1 MKRIIAV
8 LISVIIIC
16 ACVPTAFAETGLS
29 KTDSFK
35 QAVKDYAKQYNEIYY
50 TTTVLSE
57 NQDYVLFHLGDAV
70 KAEKVLV
77 IGDYEFHSE
86 TWINNNGNIGYCYYD
101 GTVVYGIKEA
111 VENKLITAERLSE
124 LIPNTEK
131 RDEDYC
137 LRRLMSNGYYAEKAS
152 IMGYVGDD
160 IICYAFDADSGYSG
174 VFNIGD
180 YEFTSMNDYEDT
192 SVNIFVIRKD
202 YHGYFAL
209 PLKKAYDIMLIE
221 DLEPYIEVLRKA
233 QSEHNEGYYPFAF
246 RKLSDSIEEKRM
258 NTIKNSGFDVSFIRV
273 LGKVGSYDLCYSGN
287 GQTEWYHD
295 EYNEPYTVV
304 DSFDIGAYHFS
315 YVDRMLPYRLELFVT
330 DDNAAYTLEDAYD
343 MHVIGDNEMDEI
355 FPMIQYLKPYSF
367 LKVEKKSDS
376 GLTDA
381 EKRVADYMHIELK
394 EKSSDLKVMG
404 ELPGDKT
411 VINFINMFVTDKQPD
426 CIKLGDYII
435 SYYIYANDKCPIFVV
450 TEDAVYPIKDAYEKK
465 VIDDSEMSQIR
476 NMYYSIKG
484 KGIDFFIEAKGNER
498 TLNNY
503 LEQKGWFRSFA
514 YGYTELGEINGYT
527 LARSFTT
534 RNINRLE
541 LNEYIMTVDDEMFFP
556 YNPAFGT
563 ELFLI
568 KGEDVLTLEEA
579 VKSGTVSVEDVK
591 KLCEDNK
598 LTEIT
603 FEKVEPQYQET
614 LPADGNEAT
623 DPTAETAPKLISV
636 PKALNRRTNPVT
648 VKTSKKTVSKKKL
661 KSKKQTLKAFTIK
674 NAKGKVSVKVVK
686 KGTSS
691 KLYSKLKVKNNGTL
705 TVKKGVYKKKTY
717 RIKLRITAAGNSKF
731 KPKTIYKTIK
741 LRIK

>member
-1 MKRIIAV
+1 MKKT
-8 LISVIIIC
+8 ISVLVTFLIIC
-16 ACVPTAFAETGLS
+16 SSFISAFAEAGLS
-29 KTDSFK
+29 QTDSFK
-35 QAVKDYAKQYNEIYY
+35 QAVKDYAKQYKEIHY
-50 TTTVLSE
+50 TTTVISE
-57 NQDYVLFHLGDAV
+57 NQDYVLFHLGDSV
-70 KAEKVLV
+70 RAEKALV

-111 VENKLITAERLSE
+111 VENKLITVERLSE

-137 LRRLMSNGYYAEKAS
+137 LRKLMSNGYYAEKAS

-180 YEFTSMNDYEDT
+180 YEFTSMNEYEDT
-192 SVNIFVIRKD
+192 SVNVFVIRKD
-202 YHGYFAL
+202 FHGYFAL

-221 DLEPYIEVLRKA
+221 DLEPYIKALRKA
-233 QSEHNEGYYPFAF
+233 QSEHNEGYYPFGF
-246 RKLSDSIEEKRM
+246 RKLPESVEAKRM
-258 NTIKNSGFDVSFIRV
+258 NTIKNNGYDVSFIRV

-376 GLTDA
+376 VLTDA

-411 VINFINMFVTDKQPD
+411 VINYIESSRTDSQPN
-426 CIKLGDYII
+426 CLKLGDYII
-435 SYYIYANDKCPIFVV
+435 NYYFYANDKSPIFIV
-450 TEDAVYPIKDAYEKK
+450 TSDAVYPIDEAYEKK
-465 VIDDSEMSQIR
+465 IIGNDEMSQIK
-476 NMYYSIKG
+476 NMYDRLFG
-484 KGIDFFIEAKGNER
+484 TGISSFIEASGNEK
-498 TLNNY
+498 TLADY
-503 LEQKGWFRSFA
+503 LEQKGWFRS
-514 YGYTELGEINGYT
+514 YGYSYTELGEINGYT

-534 RNINRLE
+534 RRVNDLQLGSYR
-541 LNEYIMTVDDEMFFP
+541 MTVDDRIYFP
-556 YNPAFGT
+556 YNPAWGT

-568 KGEDVLTLEEA
+568 KGSEVLTLEEA
-579 VKSGTVSVEDVK
+579 VGSKAVPVEEVIR
-591 KLCEDNK
+591 LCDQNK
-598 LTEIT
+598 LTEIQ
-603 FEKVEPQYQET
+603 FGKIESDSVELKQKNNPI
-614 LPADGNEAT
+614 
-623 DPTAETAPKLISV
+623 KI
-636 PKALNRRTNPVT
+636 KA
-648 VKTSKKTVSKKKL
+648 VSKSLKAKKL
-661 KSKKQTLKAFTIK
+661 KSKKRSFKALTIK
-674 NAKGKVSVKVVK
+674 NAQGKCSVQVVK

-691 KLYSKLKVKNNGTL
+691 KLYSKVKVKNNGTV
-705 TVKKGVYKKKTY
+705 TVKKGTYKKKTY

-731 KPKTIYKTIK
+731 KPKIIYKTIK
-741 LRIK
+741 LRIV

>member
-1 MKRIIAV
+1 MKK
-8 LISVIIIC
+8 LISILISALIIC
-16 ACVPTAFAETGLS
+16 ACMPTAFAEGKLS
-29 KTDSFK
+29 QSDGFI
-35 QAVKDYAKQYNEIYY
+35 QAVKDYAKQYKEVYCS
-50 TTTVLSE
+50 TTVIDE
-57 NQDYVLFHLGDAV
+57 GGDYVLFHLGGGTR
-70 KAEKVLV
+70 AEKALI

-86 TWINNNGNIGYCYYD
+86 TWIDNDGNIGYCYYD
-101 GTVVYGIKEA
+101 GSDIYGIKEA
-111 VENKLITAERLSE
+111 VDKGFVSVERLAE
-124 LIPNTEK
+124 LIPKTEK
-131 RDEDYC
+131 RDGEYC
-137 LRRLMSNGYYAEKAS
+137 LRKLKTNGYNADSAE
-152 IMGYVGDD
+152 IMGYVGDN
-160 IICYAFDADSGYSG
+160 IVCYAFGADSGYSG
-174 VFNIGD
+174 NFFIGD
-180 YEFTSMNDYEDT
+180 YQFTSMGEYEDT
-192 SVNIFVIRKD
+192 LINIFIIQKD
-202 YHGYFAL
+202 FHGYFAL

-221 DLEPYIEVLRKA
+221 DLEPYIEVLYNATSGDNSGR
-233 QSEHNEGYYPFAF
+233 YPFAF
-246 RKLSDSIEEKRM
+246 KKLSDSIEEKRI
-258 NTIKNSGFDVSFIRV
+258 NTIKNSGYDVSFIRV
-273 LGKVGSYDLCYSGN
+273 LGSVGDYDLCYSGS
-287 GQTEWYHD
+287 GEIDIDYDDSGMPMMIED
-295 EYNEPYTVV
+295 E
-304 DSFDIGAYHFS
+304 FDIGSYHFS
-315 YVDRMLPYRLELFVT
+315 NVERMLPYRLELFIV
-330 DDNAAYTLEDAYD
+330 DNYTAYTLEDAYE
-343 MHVIGDNEMDEI
+343 MRVIGDGEMDEI
-355 FPMIQYLKPYSF
+355 YPMIKYLKPYSF
-367 LKVEKKSDS
+367 LKIEKMAEWEP
-376 GLTDA
+376 TDA
-381 EKRVADYMHIELK
+381 EKLFADYMNIELTRDYYGYTK
-394 EKSSDLKVMG
+394 MG
-404 ELPGDKT
+404 ELSEGKT

-648 VKTSKKTVSKKKL
+648 VKTLKKAVSKKKL

-686 KGTSS
+686 KGTSA
-691 KLYSKLKVKNNGTL
+691 KLFGKASVKKNGKL
-705 TVKKGVYKKKTY
+705 TVKKGIYAKNTY
-717 RIKLRITAAGNSKF
+717 KLRLKITVKGNSKY
-731 KPKTIYKTIK
+731 KPKTVYKTIK
-741 LRIK
+741 LKIK